1 MMTFANNFTGQEHN
15 FDCKAIYIWN
25 NNHVLFEITN
35 LYTNAP
41 RCFLS
46 PGGMMALTISRVL
59 RLVCQAANN
68 KFPLSV
74 CFNHKSMFSVLD
86 RLKINLNQVA
96 VYSSGGL
103 RLRLRWR
110 EVEGGELPSARDGLR
125 AAMVG
130 DVLHVTGGVYGLT
143 TISAWDPV
151 TESWQDVGD
160 LNVKKACHAAVALPD
175 STIKCPWIQ

>member
-1 MMTFANNFTGQEHN
+1 MIFGCDN
-15 FDCKAIYIWN
+15 
-25 NNHVLFEITN
+25 TN
-35 LYTNAP
+35 TP

-74 CFNHKSMFSVLD
+74 CSNHKSMFSVLD

-103 RLRLRWR
+103 QWR
-110 EVEGGELPSARDGLR
+110 EVAGGELPSPRDSLR

-130 DVLHVTGGVYGLT
+130 DVLHVTGGSYTFGNYLT
-143 TISAWDPV
+143 SILAWDPV
-151 TESWQDVGD
+151 AESWQDVGE
-160 LNVKKACHAAVALPD
+160 LNVGRAVHAAVGIPD
-175 STIKCPWIQ
+175 KIKCP

>member
-1 MMTFANNFTGQEHN
+1 MPLAM
-15 FDCKAIYIWN
+15 
-25 NNHVLFEITN
+25 V
-35 LYTNAP
+35 
-41 RCFLS
+41 
-46 PGGMMALTISRVL
+46 SRVL

-103 RLRLRWR
+103 DWR
-110 EVEGGELPSARDGLR
+110 EVEGGELPSPRSGLR

-130 DVLHVTGGVYGLT
+130 DVLHVTGGHLPPDQPGRDGPDITSVL
-143 TISAWDPV
+143 AWDPV
-151 TESWQDVGD
+151 AESWQVVGL
-160 LNVKKACHAAVALPD
+160 LNVGRYDYAAVAIID
-175 STIKCPWIQ
+175 SIINCP

>member
-1 MMTFANNFTGQEHN
+1 M
-15 FDCKAIYIWN
+15 
-25 NNHVLFEITN
+25 ITVMIFGCDN
-35 LYTNAP
+35 IKIP

-46 PGGMMALTISRVL
+46 PGGGMALTVLRVL

-103 RLRLRWR
+103 DWR
-110 EVEGGELPSARDGLR
+110 EVEGGELPSARYKFR

-130 DVLHVTGGVYGLT
+130 DVLHVTGGYDDNFLT
-143 TISAWDPV
+143 SILAWDPV
-151 TESWQDVGD
+151 AE
-160 LNVKKACHAAVALPD
+160 L
-175 STIKCPWIQ
+175 

>member
-1 MMTFANNFTGQEHN
+1 MY
-15 FDCKAIYIWN
+15 K
-25 NNHVLFEITN
+25 
-35 LYTNAP
+35 NAP

-46 PGGMMALTISRVL
+46 PGGELTLAISRVL

-103 RLRLRWR
+103 HWR
-110 EVEGGELPSARDGLR
+110 EVEGGELPSPRSGLR

-130 DVLHVTGGVYGLT
+130 DVLHVTGGRDDDDSCLT
-143 TISAWDPV
+143 SILAWDPV
-151 TESWQDVGD
+151 AESWQDVGD
-160 LNVKKACHAAVALPD
+160 LNVARDRHAAVAIPGSL
-175 STIKCPWIQ
+175 IKCP

>member
-1 MMTFANNFTGQEHN
+1 MIFGCDN
-15 FDCKAIYIWN
+15 
-25 NNHVLFEITN
+25 
-35 LYTNAP
+35 TNAP

-46 PGGMMALTISRVL
+46 PGGMMALTFSRVL

-103 RLRLRWR
+103 HWK
-110 EVEGGELPSARDGLR
+110 EVGDLPSAGFSLQ

-130 DVLHVTGGVYGLT
+130 DVLHVTGGFDAYGNDLT
-143 TISAWDPV
+143 SILAWDPV
-151 TESWQDVGD
+151 AESWQDVGN
-160 LNVKKACHAAVALPD
+160 LAEARYEPASVSIPLAM
-175 STIKCPWIQ
+175 IRCP

>member
-1 MMTFANNFTGQEHN
+1 MIKVMNFGCDN
-15 FDCKAIYIWN
+15 
-25 NNHVLFEITN
+25 
-35 LYTNAP
+35 TNAP

-46 PGGMMALTISRVL
+46 PGGITLAISRVL

-96 VYSSGGL
+96 VYSSGGFE
-103 RLRLRWR
+103 WR
-110 EVEGGELPSARDGLR
+110 EVAGGELPSPRSGLR

-130 DVLHVTGGVYGLT
+130 DVLHVTGGVDDSNNVLT
-143 TISAWDPV
+143 SILAWDPV
-151 TESWQDVGD
+151 SETWQQAGE
-160 LNVKKACHAAVALPD
+160 LAVKRAYHAAIAVPSSIL
-175 STIKCPWIQ
+175 STEC

>member
-1 MMTFANNFTGQEHN
+1 MIFGCDN
-15 FDCKAIYIWN
+15 
-25 NNHVLFEITN
+25 
-35 LYTNAP
+35 TNAP

-103 RLRLRWR
+103 QWR
-110 EVEGGELPSARDGLR
+110 EVAGGELPTPRWGLK

-130 DVLHVTGGVYGLT
+130 DILYVTGGRDRDLDTVKKTKRNDLT
-143 TISAWDPV
+143 SILAWDPV
-151 TESWQDVGD
+151 SESWKAAGN
-160 LNVKKACHAAVALPD
+160 LNVARSDHAAVAIPG
-175 STIKCPWIQ
+175 SMIKCA

>member
-1 MMTFANNFTGQEHN
+1 MTFGSEN
-15 FDCKAIYIWN
+15 
-25 NNHVLFEITN
+25 
-35 LYTNAP
+35 TNAP

-46 PGGMMALTISRVL
+46 PGGILATFSRVL

-103 RLRLRWR
+103 QWR
-110 EVEGGELPSARDGLR
+110 EVEGGELPSARSGLR

-130 DVLHVTGGVYGLT
+130 DVLHVTGGNDANDLT
-143 TISAWDPV
+143 SILAWDPV
-151 TESWQDVGD
+151 AESWQDVGD
-160 LNVKKACHAAVALPD
+160 FAVARSLQAAVAIP
-175 STIKCPWIQ
+175 IAMIRCP